1 MMVMIPGPANPAGR
15 MVILNANLRETLS
28 WQPSS
33 DCDDHEKSD
42 DNLFRSSG
50 QNSAVQSVLT
60 SNKAYVGLSDT
71 ATEVLDLFPCSLV
84 VVCILGHCWVEGYN
98 WMYSSHHVKPYLF
111 CLYNGISSDMTVP
124 IGKKIPLNF
133 TFVNFCLLVC

>member
-1 MMVMIPGPANPAGR
+1 MIMRKA
-15 MVILNANLRETLS
+15 MTTFV
-28 WQPSS
+28 
-33 DCDDHEKSD
+33 
-42 DNLFRSSG
+42 RSSG

-124 IGKKIPLNF
+124 IGKKNSSKFHICKFLPF
-133 TFVNFCLLVC
+133 GLLISFKGHLHLGGRVGLERLRQLDQQPTDRLCH